1 VSEAD
6 GPRAERSRNERGSVA
21 AEFAVAMPAVLLVL
35 AVALGGV
42 QVAGLQLQA
51 QDAAADAARS
61 YARGET
67 TGLVAGRLQ
76 RQVPGARVVR
86 TARGDLVCARVEVT
100 PSGPIARLGV
110 TAVGVSCALSA
121 GR

>member
-1 VSEAD
+1 M
-6 GPRAERSRNERGSVA
+6 A

-35 AVALGGV
+35 ATALGGV
-42 QVAGLQLQA
+42 QLAGLQLKA

-67 TGLVAGRLQ
+67 AGVVAARLE
-76 RQVPGARVVR
+76 RQVPGAGITRS
-86 TARGDLVCARVEVT
+86 TRGDLVCARVEVT

-110 TAVGVSCALSA
+110 SVHATSCAVSG